1 MNSNNI
7 QNNFLA
13 FKKEFNTNFRQEF
26 ASFKE
31 EVNNMLVENSKLQD
45 QTKSISKVQTCIDEL
60 ETWNTEAKVV
70 DDT

>member
-13 FKKEFNTNFRQEF
+13 FKKEFNTNSRQEF

-31 EVNNMLVENSKLQD
+31 EVNNMLVKNSELQD
-45 QTKSISKVQTCIDEL
+45 QKKSISKAQTCIDEL

-70 DDT
+70 GDT